1 MGRQPTG
8 MTLMQMQETLPI
20 MTARIENPEIAGLGG
35 VNYGIAQR
43 LEHQFA
49 LNVFS
54 GESQ

>member
-1 MGRQPTG
+1 